1 MKRAWSQYGGG
12 GGGVGGAGGGEV
24 MTLPSE
30 ASAASL
36 KRVCGAAAWSL
47 QMSQPPAPFQQRAD
61 EPMDED
67 AVDDEHFSEHY
78 HAHKAW
84 WHAQACGQCSQCSSC
99 MLSAAV

>member
-1 MKRAWSQYGGG
+1 MKRAFNQCGGG
-12 GGGVGGAGGGEV
+12 GGGVGGGEV
-24 MTLPSE
+24 LTLPFGG
-30 ASAASL
+30 SAGSL
-36 KRVCGAAAWSL
+36 KRVCGASGWSF
-47 QMSQPPAPFQQRAD
+47 QMSRQAPFQPDAD
-61 EPMDED
+61 EAMDED